1 MIRTL
6 IGRIFGP
13 KPRPDGHPETWL
25 KRHAEVFRA
34 SELGLDL
41 QAVSQAALR
50 TCESLQQ
57 AGFSAFVVGG
67 GVRDLLLGR
76 RPKDFDIA
84 TNAPPEEVIKLF
96 RRARLIGRRFQIVH
110 VHHGRELI
118 EVSTFRAIQTDAKTD
133 EHGRVLADNVWGS
146 QEDDAARR
154 DFTVNALY
162 LDPIRDQLLDYH
174 HGVRD
179 LKAGILRIIGDPATR
194 YREDPVRMLR
204 VARFAAKLGFRIEDN
219 TRAPI
224 RDMADLLRHV
234 PAARLFDELLKL
246 LSSGHAVAS
255 IQTLRAEGLH
265 HGLLPLLDGIFA
277 SESGERFIQQALSN
291 TDARIAAEKS
301 VSPGFLLAA
310 LLWPQVLAAW
320 QPRLAAGE
328 HPMPSLLAAADQ
340 VLEQQSDRLAVQK
353 RFAADMR
360 EIWTLQLR
368 FERCSGGA
376 PMRVLEHPRFR
387 AAYDFLLLRAQ
398 AGEDCEALAAWW
410 QSFVEGDENDR
421 KDLLLRPPG
430 PRVAGPRRR
439 RSGRKRAKAAVEQP
453 PQPGA

>member
-1 MIRTL
+1 MIRKL
-6 IGRIFGP
+6 IGRIFGRKP
-13 KPRPDGHPETWL
+13 KPGDHPDTWV

-34 SELGLDL
+34 SALGLDL
-41 QAVSQAALR
+41 QAVSHAAMR

-57 AGFSAFVVGG
+57 AGFAAYVVGG

-76 RPKDFDIA
+76 RPKDFDVA
-84 TNAPPEEVIKLF
+84 TNAPPEEVLKLF
-96 RRARLIGRRFQIVH
+96 RRARVIGRRFQIVH
-110 VHHGRELI
+110 VHHGRDLI
-118 EVSTFRAIQTDAKTD
+118 EVSTFRAIQADAQTDA
-133 EHGRVLADNVWGS
+133 HGRVLADNVWGT

-162 LDPIRDQLLDYH
+162 LDPVRDQLLDYH

-179 LKAGILRIIGDPATR
+179 LKAGILRIIGDAATR

-204 VARFAAKLGFRIEDN
+204 VARFAAKLGFRIEDG

-224 RDMADLLRHV
+224 TGMADLLRHV
-234 PAARLFDELLKL
+234 PSARLFDELLKL
-246 LSSGHAVAS
+246 LTSGHALAS

-320 QPRLAAGE
+320 QPRVAAGE
-328 HPMPSLLAAADQ
+328 HPMPSLLAAADA
-340 VLEQQSDRLAVQK
+340 VLDQQSDRLAVQK

-360 EIWTLQLR
+360 EIWSLQLR
-368 FERCSGGA
+368 FERCTGGA
-376 PMRVLEHPRFR
+376 PLRLLEHPRFR
-387 AAYDFLLLRAQ
+387 AGYDFLLLRAQ
-398 AGEDCEALAAWW
+398 AGEDCEALSAWW
-410 QSFVEGDENDR
+410 QSFVEGGDSDR
-421 KDLLLRPPG
+421 TDLLAQPPG
-430 PRVAGPRRR
+430 KGAPRARKRRGGRR
-439 RSGRKRAKAAVEQP
+439 RSRSEAQGP
-453 PQPGA
+453 PQPSA